1 MSRAARNNKAEM
13 MKYITHLTRVLV
25 GVLFIISGLIKS
37 NDTIGFA
44 YKLEE
49 YYVVFGTEFLIST
62 AVWQAMLI
70 CIVEVMLGVMLLL
83 GNRVRWTLNLL
94 MAMIVFFT
102 FLTFYS
108 AYFNKVTDCGC
119 FGDALKLT
127 PWGSFTK
134 DVILLV
140 LIAILW
146 AGRKH
151 ITPILPSKASNI
163 VLALALVLNIAF
175 PVYTYNY
182 LPVVDFRAYK
192 IGNNLI
198 EQMNGGRPGVFDTKF
213 LYKNLQTGDVE
224 ELSKP
229 PYTDTINWEI
239 DTTKWKFVD
248 TKQIVID
255 AGEQP
260 PVHDFSM
267 TNVEG
272 YEYTEDILN
281 YSGTYFFL
289 VSYDL
294 NKANRSIQP
303 SVNEFAKACEKAG
316 VPFIGL
322 TAAAPDAIEEFRHE
336 VQSPYEY
343 YITDATQL
351 KTMIRSNPGLIMMQ
365 GPVVKDMWHHN
376 SLPKFEELSSKIG
389 KAPAQ

>member
-1 MSRAARNNKAEM
+1 LQTGRGLKKRQPT
-13 MKYITHLTRVLV
+13 MKYITHLSRLLV

-49 YYVVFGTEFLIST
+49 YYTVFGTEFLIST
-62 AVWQAMLI
+62 AVLQAMLI
-70 CIVEVMLGVMLLL
+70 CIVEVMLGILLLL
-83 GNRVRWTLNLL
+83 GSRVKATLSLL

-134 DVILLV
+134 DIILLV
-140 LIAILW
+140 FITILLI
-146 AGRKH
+146 GRKH
-151 ITPILPSKASNI
+151 IRPILPGKLTN
-163 VLALALVLNIAF
+163 LLLVIGLILNIAF
-175 PVYTYNY
+175 PVYTFNY
-182 LPVVDFRAYK
+182 LPVKDFRPYA

-213 LYKNLQTGDVE
+213 LYKNLQTNEVE
-224 ELSKP
+224 ELSRP

-239 DTTKWKFVD
+239 DSTKWSFVD

-255 AGEQP
+255 EGELP
-260 PVHDFSM
+260 PVHDFSI

-272 YEYTEDILN
+272 FEYTEDILN
-281 YSGTYFFL
+281 HPGSYFLL

-294 NKANRSIQP
+294 NAANRSIQP
-303 SVNEFAKACEKAG
+303 AINAFALACEKNQI
-316 VPFIGL
+316 PFIAL
-322 TAAAPDAIEEFRHE
+322 TSGTPEAIDEFRHE
-336 VQSPYEY
+336 VQAPYEY

-351 KTMIRSNPGLIMMQ
+351 KTMIRSNPGLMLME
-365 GPVVKDMWHHN
+365 GPVVKGKWHHN
-376 SLPKFEELSSKIG
+376 ALPSYEEL
-389 KAPAQ
+389 APQLKK

>member
-1 MSRAARNNKAEM
+1 
-13 MKYITHLTRVLV
+13 MKYITHLTRLLV

-83 GNRVRWTLNLL
+83 GSRIRLTLYLL

-140 LIAILW
+140 LISVLW

-151 ITPILPSKASNI
+151 IKPVLPSVATNA
-163 VLALALVLNIAF
+163 VLVVTLVLNIAF

-182 LPVVDFRAYK
+182 LPVIDFRAYK
-192 IGNNLI
+192 IGNNLF
-198 EQMNGGRPGVFDTKF
+198 EQMKGGRPGIFDTKF
-213 LYKNLQTGDVE
+213 LYKNLQTGEVE
-224 ELSKP
+224 EMNKP

-239 DTTKWKFVD
+239 DESKWKFVD

-255 AGEQP
+255 PGEEP
-260 PVHDFSM
+260 PVHDFSI

-272 YEYTEDILN
+272 FEYTEDILN
-281 YSGTYFFL
+281 HPGTYFFL

-294 NKANRSIQP
+294 NKADRDIQP
-303 SVNEFAKACEKAG
+303 TVNEFAKACEKAG
-316 VPFIGL
+316 VPFIAL

-336 VQSPYEY
+336 VQSPYQY
-343 YITDATQL
+343 YTTDATQL

-365 GPVVKDMWHHN
+365 GPVVKEMWHHN
-376 SLPKFEELSSKIG
+376 SFPSFESVGSLIV
-389 KAPAQ
+389 KAPTQ

>member
-1 MSRAARNNKAEM
+1 MR
-13 MKYITHLTRVLV
+13 YITHLTRLLV

-49 YYVVFGTEFLIST
+49 YYAVFGTEFLIPT
-62 AVWQAMLI
+62 AVLQAMLI

-83 GNRVRWTLNLL
+83 GNRVRLTLNLL

-140 LIAILW
+140 MISILW

-151 ITPILPSKASNI
+151 IKPILPSGATNAI
-163 VLALALVLNIAF
+163 LVVALVLNIAF

-182 LPVVDFRAYK
+182 LPVIDFRPYK

-213 LYKNLQTGDVE
+213 LYKNLQSGEVE

-229 PYTDTINWEI
+229 PYTDTIDWEI
-239 DTTKWKFVD
+239 DETKWQFVD

-255 AGEQP
+255 EGEQP
-260 PVHDFSM
+260 PVHDFSI

-281 YSGTYFFL
+281 YAGTYFFL

-294 NKANRSIQP
+294 NKANRDVQP
-303 SVNEFAKACEKAG
+303 EINEFAKACEKAG
-316 VPFIGL
+316 VPFYGL
-322 TAAAPDAIEEFRHE
+322 TAATPDAVEEFRHE

-365 GPVVKDMWHHN
+365 GPVVKNMWHYH
-376 SLPKFEELSSKIG
+376 SFPKFEAVSGEIV